1 MYLFVCPSLVL
12 DTKHGRPKC
21 YTWLE
26 RSFRPDVQRKK
37 LIDFG
42 SRNGLL
48 LLKKLFPY
56 LRRFERVEEGRKSG
70 WIEWWFVYK
79 LWRVFITD

>member
-42 SRNGLL
+42 PRNGDFYPKNHFLTYEGV
-48 LLKKLFPY
+48 KKRREEECDAMRNNTIRGEN
-56 LRRFERVEEGRKSG
+56 LRKE
-70 WIEWWFVYK
+70 
-79 LWRVFITD
+79 